1 MLWLGCLIG
10 YLIGTLFTFALICFT
25 YKVGEMNKAEKQWY
39 EINSIEESVK
49 KEMEQLK
56 AIKNDELNCR

>member
-1 MLWLGCLIG
+1 MFWIGCLTG

-25 YKVGEMNKAEKQWY
+25 YKVGEMNKAEKQCY
-39 EINSIEESVK
+39 EIAAIEKSLE

-56 AIKNDELNCR
+56 TVRGGKDD

>member
-10 YLIGTLFTFALICFT
+10 YLIGTLVTVLVVYIG
-25 YKVGEMNKAEKQWY
+25 YRIGEMNKAEKNWH
-39 EINSIEESVK
+39 EITEIDKAVE

-56 AIKNDELNCR
+56 ALRDDKG